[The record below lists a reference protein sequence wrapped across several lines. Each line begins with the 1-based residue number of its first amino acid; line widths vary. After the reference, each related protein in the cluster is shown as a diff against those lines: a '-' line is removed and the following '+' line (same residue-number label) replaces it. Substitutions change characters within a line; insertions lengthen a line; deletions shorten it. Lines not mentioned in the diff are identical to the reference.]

1 MNIPEEYLALVRR
14 ISDQIQLP
22 VIKEIL
28 VAAEQEHGGKS
39 SKFGALVL
47 EDDTVGLTYVDLEQ
61 SRKPLLRALKA
72 GKYVGQT
79 PVAVAKLYAGDRG
92 WQRSL
97 GMAAIN
103 AISQYVLRDSIAP
116 QVDSGKTLEM
126 LVPHPSDHIGM
137 VGYFPPL
144 VDQIRQKN
152 IALTVIELDQQWV
165 QQDEG
170 FLVTLDL
177 SMLNR
182 CNKVFCT
189 GTVLINQ
196 SLDRVLAHTGGA
208 EEIYI
213 IGPTVGCLPDPLFNR
228 GVTAV
233 GGRQITNR
241 GLFVEM
247 WGRGQPWRSASKRY
261 VIHSENYPGYKAA
274 LAELNSN

>member
-1 MNIPEEYLALVRR
+1 MNIAEEYLALVRR
-14 ISDQIQLP
+14 ISDQVQLP

-28 VAAEQEHGGKS
+28 VATEPGQSGKS

-61 SRKPLLRALKA
+61 NREPLRRALEA
-72 GKYVGQT
+72 GNYLGQT
-79 PVAVAKLYAGDRG
+79 PAEVARLYAGDLG

-103 AISQYVLRDSIAP
+103 ALSQYVLRNSIASR
-116 QVDSGKTLEM
+116 VDSGKTLDM
-126 LVPHPSDHIGM
+126 LIPVSGDHIGM

-144 VDQIRQKN
+144 VEQIRQKN
-152 IALTVIELDQQWV
+152 IALTVIELDQKWV
-165 QQDEG
+165 QQGED
-170 FLVTLDL
+170 FVVTLDV
-177 SMLNR
+177 STLNR
-182 CNKVFCT
+182 CNKVLCT

-196 SLDRVLAHTGGA
+196 TLDRILDHTSGA

-233 GGRQITNR
+233 GGRQISNS
-241 GLFVEM
+241 GQFINM
-247 WGRGQPWRSASKRY
+247 WRMGETWRAASKRY
-261 VIHSENYPGYKAA
+261 VIHSDFYPGYQAT
-274 LAELNSN
+274 LANL